1 MKKNQ
6 LKVGFEPMIIR
17 SLGICS
23 THVQQPLPGWWIC
36 KYFAVTT
43 KNLLGSTVTEWS
55 KALLVR
61 ENNQKPKDPRFAPQ
75 LGQSLKKYSHL
86 FILTSSHYNPLLHV
100 QNRKQPF
107 KSPKALFKK
116 LWLILNKRNGLIRKN
131 SLRQKSFNF
140 SKAGVDGDGQSVRSR
155 RQNGDEAPELHSVS
169 TRWKVRMEWMFL
181 VPSFWG

>member
-1 MKKNQ
+1 
-6 LKVGFEPMIIR
+6 MIIR

-43 KNLLGSTVTEWS
+43 KKLLGGTVTEWS
-55 KALLVR
+55 KELLAR
-61 ENNQKPKDPRFAPQ
+61 ENNQKPKDSRFTPQ

-86 FILTSSHYNPLLHV
+86 FIVTSLSRTIVHYYMFRTESSL
-100 QNRKQPF
+100 F
-107 KSPKALFKK
+107 KVLKHYFKK
-116 LWLILNKRNGLIRKN
+116 LLILKKRNGCIRNN

-140 SKAGVDGDGQSVRSR
+140 SKSGVDGDGQSVRSR
-155 RQNGDEAPELHSVS
+155 RQNGDQAPELHSVS